1 MPALG
6 YGLNI
11 TKKPS
16 SLASRPPPA
25 KRKTIFDDD
34 SGPEDGPDEEQVV
47 AVGTIGG
54 LDSKLETPA
63 SSMKENNLK
72 SSVQTNCKKPSK
84 ISQYGDLSTNH
95 SSTRHAATAQELD
108 PNIYDYDS
116 VYDSLHAKPATA
128 ADSGPKGPKYM
139 QNLFAA
145 AEVRKRDQL
154 RAKDKLLAKEREAEG
169 NEYDDKEKFVTEAYK
184 TQQEELRKMEEEEAE
199 RERKEE
205 ERRRREGGGM
215 VGLYK
220 DLLNKNEQHHNEQLK
235 AAEEAK
241 ANSSATTEAS
251 PPPQAKEKD
260 EVELA
265 KEKGAII
272 NEDGQVVDKRQ
283 LLSAGLNIAPKPKL
297 KPDSSASSTPSFRL
311 GGLAPGLQNKAATK
325 QAARERQTR
334 MLEAQLEEASK
345 RAADDEEV
353 EREALERAAKSRKTA
368 SDVQSA
374 KERYL
379 QRKREAAAVA
389 TAGKIGEA
397 G

>member
-11 TKKPS
+11 MKKPS
-16 SLASRPPPA
+16 SLASRPLPV

-34 SGPEDGPDEEQVV
+34 SGPEDGPDDEQ
-47 AVGTIGG
+47 AVEVETIGG
-54 LDSKLETPA
+54 LDSTLDTPTT
-63 SSMKENNLK
+63 SKKESK
-72 SSVQTNCKKPSK
+72 SSTQTNNKNPPK

-95 SSTRHAATAQELD
+95 SSTRHAATAQGID

-116 VYDSLHAKPATA
+116 VYDSLHAKPTSTA
-128 ADSGPKGPKYM
+128 DNGPKGPKYM

-169 NEYDDKEKFVTEAYK
+169 DEYDDKEKFVTGAYK
-184 TQQEELRKMEEEEAE
+184 AQQEEIRKMEEEEAE

-205 ERRRREGGGM
+205 ERRRKEGGGM

-220 DLLNKNEQHHNEQLK
+220 DLLNKNEQRHTEQLK
-235 AAEEAK
+235 AAEDAK
-241 ANSSATTEAS
+241 AKAFTMKEAS
-251 PPPQAKEKD
+251 PPPQATEKS
-260 EVELA
+260 EIELA
-265 KEKGAII
+265 IEKGALI
-272 NEDGQVVDKRQ
+272 NEEGQVVDKRQ
-283 LLSAGLNIAPKPKL
+283 LLSAGLNVAPKPK
-297 KPDSSASSTPSFRL
+297 PIPNPSASNGPSFRP
-311 GGLAPGLQNKAATK
+311 GSLAPGFQNKAATK

-334 MLEAQLEEASK
+334 MLEAQLEEAAK
-345 RAADDEEV
+345 RAADDEDV
-353 EREALERAAKSRKTA
+353 EREALERAAKSRKTE
-368 SDVQSA
+368 SDVKSA

-379 QRKREAAAVA
+379 QRKREAAAA
-389 TAGKIGEA
+389 AAGKSEEA